1 MAGKSKAKRGFAAMD
16 KDMQREI
23 ARRGGKRAQEL
34 GKAHRWDSSS
44 AREAGRLGG
53 LR

>member
-16 KDMQREI
+16 KSLQREI

-34 GKAHRWDSSS
+34 GKAHRWDSET
-44 AREAGRLGG
+44 ARAAGRLGG
-53 LR
+53 LH